1 MHRLNVF
8 TAAKVRMIASG
19 QLSEMEFNA
28 HWKAVADHLADPA
41 TLLIDQLFVQA
52 WGRTPY

>member
-1 MHRLNVF
+1 
-8 TAAKVRMIASG
+8 
-19 QLSEMEFNA
+19 MEFNA